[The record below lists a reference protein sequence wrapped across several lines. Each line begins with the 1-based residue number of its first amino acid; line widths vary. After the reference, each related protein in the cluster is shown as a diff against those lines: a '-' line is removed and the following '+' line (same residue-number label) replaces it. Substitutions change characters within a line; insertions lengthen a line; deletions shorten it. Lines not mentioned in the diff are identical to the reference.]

1 MKAQINQL
9 EKDFEDSEDNNE
21 ALKAEY
27 EDLKEQLTEKCNE
40 TVNRE
45 LEERCFSL
53 TSEIDEMCKK
63 LHQTEG
69 IFVRLVFYLAEFSQ
83 SQSGYRRTG
92 VREGSTQGRAG

>member
-1 MKAQINQL
+1 MLTKQLEDREQKLKAQNNQL
-9 EKDFEDSEDNNE
+9 EKDFEDSEDNYE

-53 TSEIDEMCKK
+53 TNEIDEMCKK

-69 IFVRLVFYLAEFSQ
+69 IFIRLAVYSTKFSQ
-83 SQSGYRRTG
+83 SQNGY
-92 VREGSTQGRAG
+92 